1 MKFKINKNEFLKGLL
16 QVGKIIPIKHTN
28 PIFVNIKLELTTDSL
43 ILTGSNGDLSI
54 TTSIPFFRNNQEII
68 RDVQLGSILANSD
81 ILCNIVKRL
90 DGDEIAFDVLDD
102 NEARIEV
109 DDKASFNLHCIDANE
124 YADLD
129 FSFKGVKIILD
140 ACEIANVVSQVSFAA
155 SIKNVKPVLT
165 GVNIEGSGS
174 KINFVATDSARLAKK
189 EVEAEELNG
198 VFWTTPARVFEEIGK
213 SITDPDNISLQFK
226 ELKGEELNGVFNTT
240 VPVRTF
246 QEIARSITD
255 EDKITLYI
263 NDRRILVELK
273 DTIISS
279 VLLPGT
285 YPNVKNIIPKNFLYT
300 LEVDANDLIKTIET
314 ANVFSAS
321 TGEKG
326 ATIRCYMSQENVVF
340 RCSSDQNGNSSVM
353 LNLFKYTGERL
364 EISFKCEYVLS
375 AVKALKTSEVLLCF
389 QGEMKPF
396 VIIGK
401 NDPSVIQLLTPVKTH

>member
-43 ILTGSNGDLSI
+43 VLTGSNGDLSI

-90 DGDEIAFDVLDD
+90 DGEEIAFDVLDD

-140 ACEIANVVSQVSFAA
+140 ASEIANVVSQVSFAA

-189 EVEAEELNG
+189 EVEAE
-198 VFWTTPARVFEEIGK
+198 
-213 SITDPDNISLQFK
+213 IS
-226 ELKGEELNGVFNTT
+226 EVFNTT

-255 EDKITLYI
+255 EEKITLYI

>member
-28 PIFVNIKLELTTDSL
+28 PIFVNIKLELTIDSL

-189 EVEAEELNG
+189 EVEAE
-198 VFWTTPARVFEEIGK
+198 
-213 SITDPDNISLQFK
+213 IS
-226 ELKGEELNGVFNTT
+226 EVFNTT

>member
-43 ILTGSNGDLSI
+43 VLTGSNGDLSI

-90 DGDEIAFDVLDD
+90 DGEEIAFDVLDD

-124 YADLD
+124 YPDLD

-140 ACEIANVVSQVSFAA
+140 ASEIANVVSQVSFAA

-189 EVEAEELNG
+189 EVEAE
-198 VFWTTPARVFEEIGK
+198 
-213 SITDPDNISLQFK
+213 IS
-226 ELKGEELNGVFNTT
+226 EVFNTT

>member
-90 DGDEIAFDVLDD
+90 DGEEIAFDVLDD

-124 YADLD
+124 YPDLD

-140 ACEIANVVSQVSFAA
+140 ASEIANVVSQVSFAA

-189 EVEAEELNG
+189 EVEAE
-198 VFWTTPARVFEEIGK
+198 
-213 SITDPDNISLQFK
+213 IS
-226 ELKGEELNGVFNTT
+226 EVFNTT

-273 DTIISS
+273 DTIISA

-314 ANVFSAS
+314 ANVFSAT

>member
-54 TTSIPFFRNNQEII
+54 TTSFPFFRNNQEII
-68 RDVQLGSILANSD
+68 RDVHLGSILANSD

-90 DGDEIAFDVLDD
+90 DGEEIAFDVLDD

-140 ACEIANVVSQVSFAA
+140 ASEIANVVSQVSFAA

-174 KINFVATDSARLAKK
+174 NINFVATDSARLAKK
-189 EVEAEELNG
+189 EVEAE
-198 VFWTTPARVFEEIGK
+198 
-213 SITDPDNISLQFK
+213 IS
-226 ELKGEELNGVFNTT
+226 EVFNTT

-364 EISFKCEYVLS
+364 EISFKCEYVLN

>member
-90 DGDEIAFDVLDD
+90 DGEEIAFDVLDD

-140 ACEIANVVSQVSFAA
+140 ASEIANVVSQVSFAA

-189 EVEAEELNG
+189 EVEAE
-198 VFWTTPARVFEEIGK
+198 
-213 SITDPDNISLQFK
+213 IS
-226 ELKGEELNGVFNTT
+226 EVFNTT

-353 LNLFKYTGERL
+353 LNLFKYTGKRL

>member
-54 TTSIPFFRNNQEII
+54 TTSIPFYRNNQEII

-140 ACEIANVVSQVSFAA
+140 ASEIANVVSQVSFAA

-189 EVEAEELNG
+189 EVEAE
-198 VFWTTPARVFEEIGK
+198 
-213 SITDPDNISLQFK
+213 IS
-226 ELKGEELNGVFNTT
+226 EVFNTT

>member
-90 DGDEIAFDVLDD
+90 DGEEIAFDVLDD

-140 ACEIANVVSQVSFAA
+140 ASEIANVVSQVSFAA

-189 EVEAEELNG
+189 EVEAE
-198 VFWTTPARVFEEIGK
+198 
-213 SITDPDNISLQFK
+213 IS
-226 ELKGEELNGVFNTT
+226 EVFNTT

-375 AVKALKTSEVLLCF
+375 AVKALKTNEVLLCF

>member
-90 DGDEIAFDVLDD
+90 DGEEIAFDVLDD

-140 ACEIANVVSQVSFAA
+140 ASEIANVVSQVSFAA

-189 EVEAEELNG
+189 EVEAE
-198 VFWTTPARVFEEIGK
+198 
-213 SITDPDNISLQFK
+213 IS
-226 ELKGEELNGVFNTT
+226 EVFNTT

-364 EISFKCEYVLS
+364 EISFKCEYVLN
-375 AVKALKTSEVLLCF
+375 AVKSLKTSEILLCF

>member
-189 EVEAEELNG
+189 EVEAE
-198 VFWTTPARVFEEIGK
+198 
-213 SITDPDNISLQFK
+213 IS
-226 ELKGEELNGVFNTT
+226 EVFNTT

>member
-54 TTSIPFFRNNQEII
+54 TTSIPFFINNQEII

-90 DGDEIAFDVLDD
+90 DGEEIAFDVLDD

-140 ACEIANVVSQVSFAA
+140 ASEIANVVSQVSFAA

-189 EVEAEELNG
+189 EVEAE
-198 VFWTTPARVFEEIGK
+198 
-213 SITDPDNISLQFK
+213 IS
-226 ELKGEELNGVFNTT
+226 EVFNTT

>member
-54 TTSIPFFRNNQEII
+54 TTSIPFFKNNQEII

-189 EVEAEELNG
+189 EVEAE
-198 VFWTTPARVFEEIGK
+198 
-213 SITDPDNISLQFK
+213 IS
-226 ELKGEELNGVFNTT
+226 EVFNTT

>member
-54 TTSIPFFRNNQEII
+54 TTSVPFFRNNQEII

-90 DGDEIAFDVLDD
+90 DGEEIAFDVLDD

-124 YADLD
+124 YPDLD
-129 FSFKGVKIILD
+129 FSFKGVKVILD
-140 ACEIANVVSQVSFAA
+140 ASEIANVVSQVSFAA
-155 SIKNVKPVLT
+155 SIKNVRPVFT

-174 KINFVATDSARLAKK
+174 KINFVATDNARLAKK
-189 EVEAEELNG
+189 EVEAE
-198 VFWTTPARVFEEIGK
+198 
-213 SITDPDNISLQFK
+213 IS
-226 ELKGEELNGVFNTT
+226 EVFNTT

-285 YPNVKNIIPKNFLYT
+285 YLNVKNIIPKNFLYT

-314 ANVFSAS
+314 ANVFSAT

>member
-90 DGDEIAFDVLDD
+90 DGEEIAFDVLDD

-140 ACEIANVVSQVSFAA
+140 ASEIANVVSQVSFAA

-189 EVEAEELNG
+189 EVEAE
-198 VFWTTPARVFEEIGK
+198 
-213 SITDPDNISLQFK
+213 IS
-226 ELKGEELNGVFNTT
+226 EVFNTT

-300 LEVDANDLIKTIET
+300 LEVDANDLIKSIET

-364 EISFKCEYVLS
+364 EISFKCEYVLN

>member
-129 FSFKGVKIILD
+129 FSFKGVKIILN

-189 EVEAEELNG
+189 EVEAE
-198 VFWTTPARVFEEIGK
+198 
-213 SITDPDNISLQFK
+213 IS
-226 ELKGEELNGVFNTT
+226 EVFNTT

>member
-90 DGDEIAFDVLDD
+90 DGEEIAFDVLDD

-189 EVEAEELNG
+189 EVEAE
-198 VFWTTPARVFEEIGK
+198 
-213 SITDPDNISLQFK
+213 IS
-226 ELKGEELNGVFNTT
+226 EVFNTT

-353 LNLFKYTGERL
+353 LNVFKYTGERL

>member
-54 TTSIPFFRNNQEII
+54 TTSIPFYRNNQEII

-90 DGDEIAFDVLDD
+90 DGEEIAFDVLDD

-140 ACEIANVVSQVSFAA
+140 ASEIANVVSQVSFAA

-189 EVEAEELNG
+189 EVEAE
-198 VFWTTPARVFEEIGK
+198 
-213 SITDPDNISLQFK
+213 IS
-226 ELKGEELNGVFNTT
+226 EVFNTT

-340 RCSSDQNGNSSVM
+340 RCSSDQNGYSSVM

-364 EISFKCEYVLS
+364 EISFKCEYVLN

>member
-54 TTSIPFFRNNQEII
+54 TTSIPFYRNNQEII

-90 DGDEIAFDVLDD
+90 DGEEIAFDVLDD

-140 ACEIANVVSQVSFAA
+140 ASEIANVVSQVSFAA

-189 EVEAEELNG
+189 EVEAE
-198 VFWTTPARVFEEIGK
+198 
-213 SITDPDNISLQFK
+213 IS
-226 ELKGEELNGVFNTT
+226 EVFNTT

-263 NDRRILVELK
+263 NDRRILVEFK

>member
-129 FSFKGVKIILD
+129 FSFKGVKIILN
-140 ACEIANVVSQVSFAA
+140 ASEIANVVSQVSFAA

-165 GVNIEGSGS
+165 GVNIESSGS

-189 EVEAEELNG
+189 EVEAE
-198 VFWTTPARVFEEIGK
+198 
-213 SITDPDNISLQFK
+213 IS
-226 ELKGEELNGVFNTT
+226 EVFNTT

>member
-1 MKFKINKNEFLKGLL
+1 MKFKINKSEFLKGLL

-54 TTSIPFFRNNQEII
+54 TTSIPFFRKNQEII

-124 YADLD
+124 YPDLD
-129 FSFKGVKIILD
+129 FSFKGVKVILD
-140 ACEIANVVSQVSFAA
+140 ASEIANVVSQVSFAA
-155 SIKNVKPVLT
+155 SIKNVRPVFT

-189 EVEAEELNG
+189 EVEAE
-198 VFWTTPARVFEEIGK
+198 
-213 SITDPDNISLQFK
+213 IS
-226 ELKGEELNGVFNTT
+226 EVFNTT

-285 YPNVKNIIPKNFLYT
+285 YLNVKNIIPKNFLYT

-314 ANVFSAS
+314 ANVFSAT

-389 QGEMKPF
+389 QGEFNPF

>member
-124 YADLD
+124 YPDLD

-140 ACEIANVVSQVSFAA
+140 ASEIANVVSQVSFAA

-189 EVEAEELNG
+189 EVEAE
-198 VFWTTPARVFEEIGK
+198 
-213 SITDPDNISLQFK
+213 IS
-226 ELKGEELNGVFNTT
+226 EVFNTT

>member
-90 DGDEIAFDVLDD
+90 DGEEIAFDVLDD

-189 EVEAEELNG
+189 EVEAE
-198 VFWTTPARVFEEIGK
+198 
-213 SITDPDNISLQFK
+213 IS
-226 ELKGEELNGVFNTT
+226 EVFNTT

-263 NDRRILVELK
+263 NDRRILVELR

>member
-90 DGDEIAFDVLDD
+90 DGEEIAFDVLDD

-140 ACEIANVVSQVSFAA
+140 ASEIANVVSQVSFAA

-189 EVEAEELNG
+189 EVEAE
-198 VFWTTPARVFEEIGK
+198 
-213 SITDPDNISLQFK
+213 IS
-226 ELKGEELNGVFNTT
+226 EVFNTT

-263 NDRRILVELK
+263 NDRRILAELK

-396 VIIGK
+396 IIIGK

>member
-90 DGDEIAFDVLDD
+90 DGEEIAFDVLDD

-140 ACEIANVVSQVSFAA
+140 ASEIANVVSQVSFAA

-189 EVEAEELNG
+189 EVEAE
-198 VFWTTPARVFEEIGK
+198 
-213 SITDPDNISLQFK
+213 IS
-226 ELKGEELNGVFNTT
+226 EVFNTT

-314 ANVFSAS
+314 A
-321 TGEKG
+321 
-326 ATIRCYMSQENVVF
+326 
-340 RCSSDQNGNSSVM
+340 
-353 LNLFKYTGERL
+353 
-364 EISFKCEYVLS
+364 
-375 AVKALKTSEVLLCF
+375 
-389 QGEMKPF
+389 
-396 VIIGK
+396 
-401 NDPSVIQLLTPVKTH
+401 

>member
-90 DGDEIAFDVLDD
+90 DGEEIAFDVLDD

-124 YADLD
+124 YPDLD
-129 FSFKGVKIILD
+129 FSFKGVKVILD
-140 ACEIANVVSQVSFAA
+140 ASEIANVVSQVSFAA

-189 EVEAEELNG
+189 EVEAEFSE
-198 VFWTTPARVFEEIGK
+198 
-213 SITDPDNISLQFK
+213 
-226 ELKGEELNGVFNTT
+226 VFNTT

-396 VIIGK
+396 VIIEK

>member
-28 PIFVNIKLELTTDSL
+28 PIFVNIKLELTTNSL

-140 ACEIANVVSQVSFAA
+140 ASEIANVVSQVSFAA

-165 GVNIEGSGS
+165 GVNIEGSGL

-189 EVEAEELNG
+189 EVEAE
-198 VFWTTPARVFEEIGK
+198 
-213 SITDPDNISLQFK
+213 IS
-226 ELKGEELNGVFNTT
+226 EVFNTT

>member
-90 DGDEIAFDVLDD
+90 DGEEIAFDVLDD

-140 ACEIANVVSQVSFAA
+140 ASEIANVVSQVSFAA

-189 EVEAEELNG
+189 EVEAE
-198 VFWTTPARVFEEIGK
+198 
-213 SITDPDNISLQFK
+213 IS
-226 ELKGEELNGVFNTT
+226 EVFNTT

-321 TGEKG
+321 TGERG

>member
-174 KINFVATDSARLAKK
+174 KLNFVATDSARLAKK
-189 EVEAEELNG
+189 EVEAE
-198 VFWTTPARVFEEIGK
+198 
-213 SITDPDNISLQFK
+213 IS
-226 ELKGEELNGVFNTT
+226 EVFNTT

>member
-90 DGDEIAFDVLDD
+90 DGEEIAFDVLDD

-140 ACEIANVVSQVSFAA
+140 ASEIVNVVSQVSFAA

-189 EVEAEELNG
+189 EVEAE
-198 VFWTTPARVFEEIGK
+198 
-213 SITDPDNISLQFK
+213 IS
-226 ELKGEELNGVFNTT
+226 EVFNTT

>member
-28 PIFVNIKLELTTDSL
+28 PIFVNIKLKLTTDSL

-54 TTSIPFFRNNQEII
+54 TTSVPFFRNNQEII

-90 DGDEIAFDVLDD
+90 DGEEIAFDVLDD

-124 YADLD
+124 YPDLD
-129 FSFKGVKIILD
+129 FSFKGVKVILD
-140 ACEIANVVSQVSFAA
+140 ASEIANVVSQVSFAA
-155 SIKNVKPVLT
+155 SIKNVRPVFT

-174 KINFVATDSARLAKK
+174 KINFVATDNARLAKK
-189 EVEAEELNG
+189 EVEAE
-198 VFWTTPARVFEEIGK
+198 
-213 SITDPDNISLQFK
+213 IS
-226 ELKGEELNGVFNTT
+226 EVFNTT

-285 YPNVKNIIPKNFLYT
+285 YLNVKNIIPKNFLYT

-314 ANVFSAS
+314 ANVFSAT

-389 QGEMKPF
+389 QGEFNPF

>member
-90 DGDEIAFDVLDD
+90 DGEEIAFDVLDD

-140 ACEIANVVSQVSFAA
+140 ASEIANVVSQVSFAA

-189 EVEAEELNG
+189 EVEAE
-198 VFWTTPARVFEEIGK
+198 
-213 SITDPDNISLQFK
+213 IS
-226 ELKGEELNGVFNTT
+226 EVFNTT

-285 YPNVKNIIPKNFLYT
+285 YPNVKNIIPKNLLYT

>member
-16 QVGKIIPIKHTN
+16 QVGKIISIKHTN
-28 PIFVNIKLELTTDSL
+28 PIFVNIKLELTTNSL

-189 EVEAEELNG
+189 EVEAE
-198 VFWTTPARVFEEIGK
+198 
-213 SITDPDNISLQFK
+213 IS
-226 ELKGEELNGVFNTT
+226 EVFNTT

-314 ANVFSAS
+314 ANVFSAT

>member
-90 DGDEIAFDVLDD
+90 DGEEIAFDVLDD

-189 EVEAEELNG
+189 EVEAE
-198 VFWTTPARVFEEIGK
+198 
-213 SITDPDNISLQFK
+213 IS
-226 ELKGEELNGVFNTT
+226 EVFNTT

-255 EDKITLYI
+255 EDKITLYV

>member
-90 DGDEIAFDVLDD
+90 DGEEIAFDVLDD

-140 ACEIANVVSQVSFAA
+140 ASEIANVVSQVSFAA

-189 EVEAEELNG
+189 EVEAE
-198 VFWTTPARVFEEIGK
+198 
-213 SITDPDNISLQFK
+213 IS
-226 ELKGEELNGVFNTT
+226 EVFNTT

-255 EDKITLYI
+255 E
-263 NDRRILVELK
+263 

-364 EISFKCEYVLS
+364 EISFKCEYVLN

>member
-28 PIFVNIKLELTTDSL
+28 PIFVNMKLELTTDSL

-90 DGDEIAFDVLDD
+90 DGEEIAFDVLDD

-189 EVEAEELNG
+189 EVEAE
-198 VFWTTPARVFEEIGK
+198 
-213 SITDPDNISLQFK
+213 IS
-226 ELKGEELNGVFNTT
+226 EVFNTT

>member
-90 DGDEIAFDVLDD
+90 EGEEIAFDVLDD

-189 EVEAEELNG
+189 EVEAE
-198 VFWTTPARVFEEIGK
+198 
-213 SITDPDNISLQFK
+213 IS
-226 ELKGEELNGVFNTT
+226 EVFNTT

>member
-1 MKFKINKNEFLKGLL
+1 MKFKINKSEFLKGLL

-90 DGDEIAFDVLDD
+90 DGEEIAFDVLDD

-140 ACEIANVVSQVSFAA
+140 ASEIANVVSQVSFAA

-189 EVEAEELNG
+189 EVEAE
-198 VFWTTPARVFEEIGK
+198 
-213 SITDPDNISLQFK
+213 IS
-226 ELKGEELNGVFNTT
+226 EVFNTT

-285 YPNVKNIIPKNFLYT
+285 YLNVKNIIPKNFLYT

-389 QGEMKPF
+389 QGEFNPF

>member
-28 PIFVNIKLELTTDSL
+28 PIFVNIKLELTTNSL

-189 EVEAEELNG
+189 EVEAE
-198 VFWTTPARVFEEIGK
+198 
-213 SITDPDNISLQFK
+213 IS
-226 ELKGEELNGVFNTT
+226 EVFNTT

-401 NDPSVIQLLTPVKTH
+401 NDSSVIQLLTPVKTH

>member
-90 DGDEIAFDVLDD
+90 DGEEIAFDVLDD

-129 FSFKGVKIILD
+129 FSFKGVKIVLD
-140 ACEIANVVSQVSFAA
+140 ASEIANVVSQVSFAA

-189 EVEAEELNG
+189 EVEAE
-198 VFWTTPARVFEEIGK
+198 
-213 SITDPDNISLQFK
+213 IS
-226 ELKGEELNGVFNTT
+226 EVFNTT

>member
-1 MKFKINKNEFLKGLL
+1 MKFKINKSEFLKGLL

-54 TTSIPFFRNNQEII
+54 TTSIPFFRKNQEII

-124 YADLD
+124 YPDLD
-129 FSFKGVKIILD
+129 FSFKGVKVILD
-140 ACEIANVVSQVSFAA
+140 ASEIANVVSQVSFAA
-155 SIKNVKPVLT
+155 SIKNVRPVFT

-174 KINFVATDSARLAKK
+174 KINFVATDNARLAKK
-189 EVEAEELNG
+189 EVEAE
-198 VFWTTPARVFEEIGK
+198 
-213 SITDPDNISLQFK
+213 IS
-226 ELKGEELNGVFNTT
+226 EVFNTT

-285 YPNVKNIIPKNFLYT
+285 YLNVKNIIPKNFLYT

-314 ANVFSAS
+314 ANVFSAT

-389 QGEMKPF
+389 QGEFNPF